1 MSKSENF
8 TVRLDA
14 DLKRRMKDRPEIN
27 WSHLIREHVRA
38 VLDDLDRLD
47 RLASDSQ
54 LTHSTIEELAAAID
68 AGAAERS
75 AADLAGDGEP
85 EAEPTADG

>member
-1 MSKSENF
+1 MSKTENF
-8 TVRLDA
+8 TVRLGG

-47 RLASDSQ
+47 RLADDSQ

-68 AGAAERS
+68 AAAAERA